1 MSTLFVKVLN
11 MSLTAG
17 WLILAVMVSRWL
29 LKRAPR
35 RIICLLW
42 TFVAVRLILPFS
54 LQSAVSLI
62 PSSRPIPAD
71 IALSGNSAIDT
82 GISFIDN
89 AINSANADN
98 PATDHAES
106 SHPASPAS
114 LTPRPEASV
123 NPMQVVWETASR
135 LWLVGIAAMLLYALL
150 NYLRLKKRLSAAV
163 EVRTAGEAS
172 TAVEATATEGNS
184 VQKAGGRVMA
194 CSTVK
199 SPFIL
204 GVLKPVIYVPAE
216 IPDET
221 LENVIRHER
230 MHLAR
235 WDNLWKPLAYLILAV
250 HWFNPLCW
258 AAYVLFSRDVE
269 MACDEAVIKD
279 MERPQIA
286 AYMNALLACSQPGKI
301 GGTVPLAFGE
311 VGTKQ
316 RILHIMHYKKTTF
329 AVLLAVI
336 VMSLGMA
343 ACLMTDPIDET
354 VQEPSYGA
362 FITQTASPYMDADSY
377 LNDQTRLYHF
387 QTRDGSPLTQ
397 GTELL
402 QYLEES
408 SGDWQIL
415 CKDPNCLHASEE
427 CPAYYAGR
435 HELLDVDLSGHIR
448 VLEFAK
454 AGHMLVIWNVDSRK
468 SAKSSL
474 TAFDLD
480 ELTDT
485 QRDGSARL
493 SDFCEYN
500 GKLYVTYP
508 VEGQDKELTWLIRV
522 DLQTMQ
528 TDSIVCLQPSLLP
541 TDYDLIHRFEY
552 VENNTIYIML
562 ENADSGQLHLYGFD
576 MEKLKFADTRFALE
590 YRTNYC
596 LAGRQAVYCEKS
608 DEQYYLVE
616 TDVLTGESRRLA
628 ETSVGTVVKSDSA
641 QYLGF
646 VNIGTRMYQKSGY
659 YQLNLNTGEMT
670 EYFKEGERI
679 CRSCDNGYAA
689 YFEFTKDYGYRLVV
703 EKVIS

>member
-89 AINSANADN
+89 AFNSANADN
-98 PATDHAES
+98 PAPDHAES
-106 SHPASPAS
+106 SHAESSHPTSPAS

-123 NPMQVVWETASR
+123 NPMQVVWEAASR

-150 NYLRLKKRLSAAV
+150 NYFRLKKRLSAAV
-163 EVRTAGEAS
+163 EVS
-172 TAVEATATEGNS
+172 MV
-184 VQKAGGRVMA
+184 GGRVMA

-216 IPDET
+216 MPGET

-230 MHLAR
+230 THLAR
-235 WDNLWKPLAYLILAV
+235 RDNLWKPLAYLILAV
-250 HWFNPLCW
+250 YWFNPLCW

-316 RILHIMHYKKTTF
+316 RILHIMHYKKPTF

-343 ACLMTDPIDET
+343 ACLMTDPIDKAA
-354 VQEPSYGA
+354 QEPSYGA

-402 QYLEES
+402 QYLEEG
-408 SGDWQIL
+408 SGDWQVF
-415 CKDPNCLHASEE
+415 CKRENCSHATEE
-427 CPAYYAGR
+427 CPAYFAGQ
-435 HELLDVDLSGHIR
+435 HELLDVDLDGNIR
-448 VLEFAK
+448 ILEFAG
-454 AGHMLVIWNVDSRK
+454 AGHKLVIWNVGSDR
-468 SAKSSL
+468 L
-474 TAFDLD
+474 TKDAAASFDLD
-480 ELTDT
+480 ELTGT
-485 QRDGSARL
+485 QRDGSVRL
-493 SDFCEYN
+493 SDFCKYN

-508 VEGQDKELTWLIRV
+508 VEGQNADLTWLLRI

-528 TDSIVCLQPSLLP
+528 ADSIVCLQPSLLP

-562 ENADSGQLHLYGFD
+562 ENADSGQLRLYGFD
-576 MEKLKFADTRFALE
+576 MEKLVFTDTGFELE
-590 YRTNYC
+590 YRTNYS
-596 LAGRQAVYCEKS
+596 LAGHQAIYCEKS

-616 TDVLTGESRRLA
+616 TDILTGESRQLA
-628 ETSVGTVVKSDSA
+628 ETFVGTVVKSDSA